1 MRKKAKVA
9 LIWTG
14 IIALAIAAYLS
25 LTYGR
30 HTDQCML
37 VTFQRYSDLDP
48 YVGDVAFLN
57 LTNTSNKPCR
67 MFMEGNTNTLV
78 VDTTFGQFKQS
89 WLVQCEFSDRT
100 ENAGTNWIQQPSPDI
115 RSNKCVTLGPHSAMV
130 IRVPLAP
137 DGQHRRVA
145 VLYQVVPRW
154 QQFRFWATPSGART
168 MRIMFRVLPRATRK
182 RIVQQ
187 PILKAWCD
195 REF

>member
-9 LIWTG
+9 FIWTG
-14 IIALAIAAYLS
+14 IMALAIAAYLS

-30 HTDQCML
+30 HTNECML

-100 ENAGTNWIQQPSPDI
+100 EITGTNWIQHPSPDI

-130 IRVPLAP
+130 IRVPWP
-137 DGQHRRVA
+137 QTGSTGESPFFTR
-145 VLYQVVPRW
+145 LYQDGSNFDFGQPRW
-154 QQFRFWATPSGART
+154 GHALCGSCSACSPEPHVRGSFSSQ
-168 MRIMFRVLPRATRK
+168 L
-182 RIVQQ
+182 
-187 PILKAWCD
+187 
-195 REF
+195 